1 MRATLTLMLSL
12 LLLGGC
18 RRHTS
23 LDLSLSVQGSL
34 AESHLL
40 VRPVAVE
47 LLDPYGRLHRLR
59 LRDAAQIDLSAPQ
72 ARSAPLHLALRGRV
86 QPGHYVGLRLVF
98 ADSAWLEAANGS
110 RQPLKVD
117 ARGPF
122 APLDVQLSA
131 RGRQRLT
138 AQIDLPASV
147 PPRGVFHERS
157 SFLPVLSVSTEQ
169 SSADSR

>member
-1 MRATLTLMLSL
+1 MRATFVLLLSL
-12 LLLGGC
+12 LLLVGC
-18 RRHTS
+18 QRHVS

-34 AESHLL
+34 ADSRVLAQ
-40 VRPVAVE
+40 PVAVE

-59 LRDAAQIDLSAPQ
+59 LRDAKQIDLSAPQ
-72 ARSAPLHLALRGRV
+72 AQNAPVNLPLRGRL

-147 PPRGVFHERS
+147 PQRGVFHERL
-157 SFLPVLSVSTEQ
+157 SFLPALSVS
-169 SSADSR
+169 SVGGR

>member
-1 MRATLTLMLSL
+1 MRATLILLLSL

-18 RRHTS
+18 QRHVS

-40 VRPVAVE
+40 ARPVAVE

-59 LRDAAQIDLSAPQ
+59 LRDPEQIDLSASQ
-72 ARSAPLHLALRGRV
+72 AQNAPVNLPLRGRL

-131 RGRQRLT
+131 HGRQRLT

-147 PPRGVFHERS
+147 PQQGVFHERL
-157 SFLPVLSVSTEQ
+157 SFLPALSVS
-169 SSADSR
+169 SVGSR